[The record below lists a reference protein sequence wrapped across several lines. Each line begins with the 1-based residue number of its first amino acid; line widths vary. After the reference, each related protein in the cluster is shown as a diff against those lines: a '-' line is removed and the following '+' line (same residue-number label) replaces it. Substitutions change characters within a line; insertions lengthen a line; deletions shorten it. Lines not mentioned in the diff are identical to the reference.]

1 MRAVTSK
8 TVAILIALLAIGGVA
23 AIVMGDLLPADDVKS
38 DQFRPPDVAF
48 TSTPFPIVEHMLDL
62 AELEEGDVLFDLG
75 SGDGRIVIA
84 AGEKYGAHAVGVE
97 IDPDL
102 VLLSR
107 DNVEARG
114 LQDRVDIEH
123 ADIFS
128 VDLSRADAITL
139 YLSNEMNRRLMPQL
153 QALKPGVRIVS
164 HKYGLPD
171 VAAEKAIRFRP
182 DGPDGPEY
190 TVFMWRTP
198 LRPEDNSAVGT
209 VERRRLPDVGF
220 VATPQSVVDE
230 MLRLGQVESG
240 NVLFD
245 LGSGDGRIVIA
256 AAKQFGVRATGFEID
271 PRLIELSREL
281 IQVSGVEDLVAI
293 EEGDLFDVDLSSA
306 DVVTLY
312 LSEAMNRKLIPQ
324 FERLKPG
331 ARIVSHNFDI
341 PGIERQEVVRF
352 SPPDGGPES
361 KIFLWR
367 APLIR
372 TQE

>member
-1 MRAVTSK
+1 MRAVKSK
-8 TVAILIALLAIGGVA
+8 TFSILLALVAVGGIA
-23 AIVMGDLLPADDVKS
+23 AIFWADLLPAEDVRR
-38 DQFRPPDVAF
+38 DRFRSPDIAF
-48 TSTPFPIVEHMLDL
+48 TPTPFPIVEHMLDL
-62 AELEEGDVLFDLG
+62 AELKAGDVLFDLG

-84 AGEKYGAHAVGVE
+84 AGEKFDARAVGVE

-107 DNVEARG
+107 GNVEAQG
-114 LQDRVDIEH
+114 LQDRVEIQH
-123 ADIFS
+123 SDIFS
-128 VDLSRADAITL
+128 ADLAPADAITI
-139 YLSNEMNRRLMPQL
+139 YLSDEMNGRLMPQL

-164 HKYGLPD
+164 HKYGLPG

-182 DGPDGPEY
+182 DGPEGPEY

-198 LRPEDNSAVGT
+198 LRATNDGAGGT
-209 VERRRLPDVGF
+209 VERRRQPDVGF
-220 VATPQSVVDE
+220 VATPKSVVDE
-230 MLRLGQVESG
+230 MLRLGRIESG
-240 NVLFD
+240 DVLYD

-256 AAKQFGVRATGFEID
+256 AAKQFGVRATGYEID
-271 PRLIELSREL
+271 SRLIELSREF
-281 IQVSGVEDLVAI
+281 IKKEGVEASVKI
-293 EEGDLFDVDLSSA
+293 EEGDLFDVDLTNV

-324 FERLKPG
+324 FEQLKPG

-341 PGIERQEVVRF
+341 PGVERQEVIRF

-361 KIFLWR
+361 EIYLWT

-372 TQE
+372 AED